1 MRFLLSTAAL
11 LLLSVSDA
19 TSGTSSSATTSRLRG
34 GSTKEQNET
43 LDEKNL
49 LRILQ
54 QGQSSYRMRQQ
65 LNSGGAMREQLHTGG
80 ALRSREDRTTSLEKA
95 AIWFPSSDVP
105 SAAPFFDTEAPKESP
120 TNVPT
125 PSPTEPTE
133 ENEVCG
139 YCQEQGC
146 VTGTNIVDFGGGA
159 RATCDLIMSIAPKLT
174 PFQCS
179 IDRDMIEDICCCK
192 PPADTEISGRLND
205 AALPSPPSQDEE
217 ENPCDFCDGTDF
229 ILDATIEFSSGSFAS
244 CRSFKELLDV
254 GMPSGFCRKERLAI
268 ENACCETIRQR
279 EPDSVHSSSTTDVG
293 PRTGADSETDHCDFC
308 IGKEFQTNPI
318 VTFSTGTK
326 VSCGGVNE
334 LMDMFP
340 QSFCLREKGI
350 IEETCCPI
358 PDETADNP
366 SIEPRIEGADIDI
379 NQLPSSPLIKKDPCD
394 FCVGHVFLEKPIIEF
409 SIIDDSVSCGG
420 LKTVLDTGLPES
432 FCTSQRESI
441 EKACCG
447 PPLHGSASSS
457 IDQSLFI
464 PVVQPVSPPSFKPTI
479 EPTGEPTT
487 KPTAKPT
494 SEPTIEP
501 TSEPTD
507 KPTVL
512 PTTTPTVVPTS
523 EPTTTPT
530 VPPTSEPTATPTVMP
545 TSEPTTT
552 PTEPI
557 IDPKTENISEII
569 DIWVATSQ
577 NASIENTTEV
587 STGEEEVFE
596 ETVVASTELTED
608 ENDLSSSVS
617 SGPQRQG
624 FFASPQGNLDGENNL
639 EQKQNLPVSS
649 ENNRQGFFANPQ
661 GSTGNELPLASAYK
675 KRQGILADP
684 VGEINLEDYQVQSP
698 TLRDD
703 EREGSLRKRTGLF
716 KVNPIFDQDALKDT
730 IEIIRETIRANQNNE
745 LLFSGG
751 IRRGRA
757 ETISF

>member
-19 TSGTSSSATTSRLRG
+19 TSGTGSSATPSRLRG
-34 GSTKEQNET
+34 GSIKEQNDT

-49 LRILQ
+49 LRLLQ
-54 QGQSSYRMRQQ
+54 EGHNAYRMRQQ

-80 ALRSREDRTTSLEKA
+80 ALRTREDRTTTLDEA

-105 SAAPFFDTEAPKESP
+105 SDAPFFDTESPTESP
-120 TNVPT
+120 TNLPT

-192 PPADTEISGRLND
+192 PPSDTEISGRLND
-205 AALPSPPSQDEE
+205 AALPSPPSRDEE

-268 ENACCETIRQR
+268 ENACCETTSQT

-350 IEETCCPI
+350 VEETCCPI
-358 PDETADNP
+358 SDETAANP

-379 NQLPSSPLIKKDPCD
+379 NQLPSSPLIQMDPCD

-447 PPLHGSASSS
+447 PPLHGSASSR

-479 EPTGEPTT
+479 EPTGEPTAT
-487 KPTAKPT
+487 PT

-512 PTTTPTVVPTS
+512 PTATPTVVPTS
-523 EPTTTPT
+523 EPTDTPT
-530 VPPTSEPTATPTVMP
+530 VLPTLEPTATPT
-545 TSEPTTT
+545 
-552 PTEPI
+552 EPI
-557 IDPKTENISEII
+557 TDPKTENISEII
-569 DIWVATSQ
+569 DIWIATSQ
-577 NASIENTTEV
+577 NASLENTTEV
-587 STGEEEVFE
+587 SSGEEEEEVFE
-596 ETVVASTELTED
+596 ETVVASTKMTED
-608 ENDLSSSVS
+608 ENDEGSSVS

-639 EQKQNLPVSS
+639 EQTQNLTVSS
-649 ENNRQGFFANPQ
+649 EENKRQGFFANPQ
-661 GSTGNELPLASAYK
+661 GSTENEYNMEEREVDPLASAYK

-698 TLRDD
+698 TISDD

-757 ETISF
+757 ETTSF